1 MFQKELV
8 VLPETVIFFIC
19 QFSTILTDNWP
30 IKLVRIAD
38 TYHTCLI
45 ASKKSNMK
53 CNINDLLRPG
63 RIVESVDY
71 QKIVTKME
79 IECIEYLIS
88 SRACWLR
95 ITVVR
100 PHFCF
105 VQWVLGV
112 FYMQKIMLVAFCVEI
127 LTQSPFLSVLV
138 YTKTKLISI
147 N

>member
-1 MFQKELV
+1 MTHQ
-8 VLPETVIFFIC
+8 TG
-19 QFSTILTDNWP
+19 T
-30 IKLVRIAD
+30 D
-38 TYHTCLI
+38 TYQTCPI

-53 CNINDLLRPG
+53 SNINDLLRPG
-63 RIVESVDY
+63 RIVKSVDY

-112 FYMQKIMLVAFCVEI
+112 FYMQKIILVAFCVEI

-138 YTKTKLISI
+138 YTKTKLIQSTNTI
-147 N
+147 SQEIKGSCVHITHVYITPIIQ